1 MPVIAYTKVIRKGEF
16 CSPREVENV
25 PNGHSYFVHEEDL
38 DANGDGVSLS
48 TLAFADNIKTQEQSI
63 HETMASLAGGA
74 IRVMKG
80 DKSECGAQYQGGEK
94 EACEKGFNAQD
105 KTLNKPASN

>member
-1 MPVIAYTKVIRKGEF
+1 MKKFSIVALIAGI
-16 CSPREVENV
+16 
-25 PNGHSYFVHEEDL
+25 
-38 DANGDGVSLS
+38 SLS
-48 TLAFADNIKTQEQSI
+48 TSVFADDIKTQEQSI
-63 HETMASLAGGA
+63 HEAMASAVGGT

-105 KTLNKPASN
+105 KILNKPASN